1 MGKSMD
7 LRLRRKTLAIVTI
20 LCLAFIV
27 FEVYAHTY
35 VHSLA
40 ITRQEDVPEYI
51 QIYINGTTTL
61 HQEFGGCSVDWLVIW
76 SYRKPQPSK
85 NSFYIHLFKT
95 NSSGSLFVQD
105 LEIIIDGIETT
116 SKGVYH
122 ENSVMTSLNDV
133 FYEANSIIIIV
144 SYNIGAIDTYE
155 VNLSLVSKV
164 YAKTLLG
171 YIPLADTQTPI
182 RVTMDYRP

>member
-1 MGKSMD
+1 MN
-7 LRLRRKTLAIVTI
+7 LRLRRKTLAIIII
-20 LCLAFIV
+20 LCLVFIV

-40 ITRQEDVPEYI
+40 ITREEDVPELI
-51 QIYINGTTTL
+51 QIHINGTTTL
-61 HQEFGGCSVDWLVIW
+61 HQEFGGCSVDWLVLW
-76 SYRKPQPSK
+76 SYRKPQPST

-95 NSSGSLFVQD
+95 NSSGNLFVQD
-105 LEIIIDGIETT
+105 LEIVISGIETT

-122 ENSVMTSLNDV
+122 ENLVMASLKNV
-133 FYEANSIIIIV
+133 FYEANSIIIVIF
-144 SYNIGAIDTYE
+144 YDIGAIDTYE

-171 YIPLADTQTPI
+171 YLPVADTQTPI
-182 RVTMDYRP
+182 HVTMDYRP